1 MPFSDKM
8 SEIRIISLNVNSI
21 VGRGKRLLLEN
32 FIGENPAEIYLIQET
47 KLKSNYKFRIPNFNI
62 FRNDT
67 MDNSGGTAI
76 LVDENIPIREFKIY
90 RQIFEA
96 TFIEIKL
103 HFWLRVASIYW
114 PPGRILPTNE
124 LDDFFNT
131 NIPSIYGG
139 DFNARHPSFGDYSS
153 NAYGEALAGR
163 VGIKILNPTLP
174 TCYKTERGSY
184 IDKFLFHNTNLIH
197 SEILNIGSFSDH
209 DAIMIK
215 IPTNKLE
222 LNMVHT
228 PTRDFNNTNMNRLN
242 TYIERKIA
250 ELNLGHNENYDNESL
265 ENLAQ
270 NFNSIM
276 REAVKRHVPLQRPI
290 KRNLASSTTL
300 ALQNHCKK
308 LQRKLFRLGP
318 IGAFATRQTII
329 RELKLIRSMLI
340 NSINSDARLHY
351 NNAFNVIQGNISA
364 YRVIRRFT
372 DTKIPK
378 TSKILFIVMKKKHHT
393 SSGPE
398 I

>member
-47 KLKSNYKFRIPNFNI
+47 KLKSNYKFRILNFNI

-76 LVDENIPIREFKIY
+76 LVNENIPIREFKIY

-163 VGIKILNPTLP
+163 VGIKIINPTLP

-265 ENLAQ
+265 ENEGG
-270 NFNSIM
+270 S
-276 REAVKRHVPLQRPI
+276 
-290 KRNLASSTTL
+290 
-300 ALQNHCKK
+300 
-308 LQRKLFRLGP
+308 
-318 IGAFATRQTII
+318 
-329 RELKLIRSMLI
+329 
-340 NSINSDARLHY
+340 
-351 NNAFNVIQGNISA
+351 
-364 YRVIRRFT
+364 
-372 DTKIPK
+372 K
-378 TSKILFIVMKKKHHT
+378 TSCPTAKAHKKKFGFVHHT
-393 SSGPE
+393 CFAKSLQKITKKTFQARPYWGCCYTPNHHKG
-398 I
+398 IKAYKVYAHKLHKL